1 MGIRMLHGRAVPG
14 RTQAPAHADRAP
26 SVRPP
31 VPAHA
36 AAASTARIPFD
47 LVTLVRRARA
57 RAVRPRIPVRLTTTL
72 RHAATEL
79 RHRVTRRE
87 RDAVGQ
93 EEPSG
98 HRLWAELALSYLA
111 LALTLLPRS
120 RPMPTMTVFIA
131 AADVVS
137 ERAGD
142 RTPHG
147 RRTPGPG
154 ATA

>member
-1 MGIRMLHGRAVPG
+1 MGIRMLHRRAAPGRA
-14 RTQAPAHADRAP
+14 QAQAHAEQAP

-47 LVTLVRRARA
+47 LATFLHRARA
-57 RAVRPRIPVRLTTTL
+57 RARLGPL
-72 RHAATEL
+72 RHAAAEL
-79 RHRVTRRE
+79 RHRVTRRD
-87 RDAVGQ
+87 RDAVA

-98 HRLWAELALSYLA
+98 PRLWAELALGYLA

-131 AADVVS
+131 PAAVDAVS

-142 RTPHG
+142 RPPPG
-147 RRTPGPG
+147 RRRTPGPD

>member
-14 RTQAPAHADRAP
+14 RTQAPAHAGKAP

-36 AAASTARIPFD
+36 ATASTARIPSD
-47 LVTLVRRARA
+47 LATLLRRARA
-57 RAVRPRIPVRLTTTL
+57 GLRRTTAL
-72 RHAATEL
+72 GHAATEL
-79 RHRVTRRE
+79 RHRVARRE
-87 RDAVGQ
+87 RDVVGRL
-93 EEPSG
+93 EPSG
-98 HRLWAELALSYLA
+98 PRLWAELVLSHLA

-120 RPMPTMTVFIA
+120 RPMPTMTVFVA
-131 AADVVS
+131 AADAVS

-142 RTPHG
+142 RPLPGH
-147 RRTPGPG
+147 RTPGPG

>member
-1 MGIRMLHGRAVPG
+1 MGIRMLHRRAVPG
-14 RTQAPAHADRAP
+14 RAQAQAHAEQAP

-47 LVTLVRRARA
+47 LAMFLRRARA
-57 RAVRPRIPVRLTTTL
+57 RAAGPRVTGRLTPL
-72 RHAATEL
+72 RHAATAI
-79 RHRVTRRE
+79 RHRVTRRD
-87 RDAVGQ
+87 RDVVG

-98 HRLWAELALSYLA
+98 PRLWAELAVSYLA

-131 AADVVS
+131 AADAVS

-142 RTPHG
+142 RSLPG
-147 RRTPGPG
+147 RRRTPGPD